1 VPLTDPP
8 QRHAPEAGAKGLLA
22 AAELAAALAAGS
34 AGIFPTDT
42 LPALAAVPARAGQL
56 WRLKGRPSTKAM
68 ILMGADPG
76 SLLSALELP
85 VLPQWQAMA
94 ARCWPGPVTLVLPAR
109 GVVVE
114 ALQPHAPANGAS
126 LGLRI
131 PASDPALEL
140 LSCSGP
146 LATTSANR
154 SGSPP
159 CRTAGE
165 AAAVFSSVPRL
176 APLPWPAMAGLA
188 STVLRWEADDHW
200 RVLRAG
206 AVMPVG
212 WPGSFSLE

>member
-1 VPLTDPP
+1 MQLTDPP
-8 QRHAPEAGAKGLLA
+8 QIQPPETGAKGLLMA
-22 AAELAAALAAGS
+22 GELAAALAAGS

-42 LPALAAVPARAGQL
+42 LPALAAVPASAGQL

-76 SLLSALELP
+76 SLLAALELA
-85 VLPQWQAMA
+85 VLPQWRAMA
-94 ARCWPGPVTLVLPAR
+94 ARCWPGPITLVLPAR
-109 GVVVE
+109 GVVVQ
-114 ALQPHAPANGAS
+114 ALQPNAPAHGAS

-140 LSCSGP
+140 LACSGP

-154 SGSPP
+154 SGAPP

-165 AAAVFSSVPRL
+165 AAAVFPNVPRL
-176 APLPWPAMAGLA
+176 APLPWPSMAGLA

-200 RVLRAG
+200 RVLRGG
-206 AVMPVG
+206 AVMPEG